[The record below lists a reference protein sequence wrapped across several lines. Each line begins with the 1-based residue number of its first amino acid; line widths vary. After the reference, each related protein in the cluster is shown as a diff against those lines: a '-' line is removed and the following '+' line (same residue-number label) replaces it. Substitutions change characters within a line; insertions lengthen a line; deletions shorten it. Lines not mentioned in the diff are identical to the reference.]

1 MFWKFKKYQL
11 KVPAHIDYLGD
22 LRAFVV
28 KIRDDYDFSDK
39 IINAF
44 RLCVDEA
51 ATNIIQHSYKDTE
64 GQITIR
70 ASIKKKHLT
79 IFIIDQGL
87 YFDLRKIQ
95 APDLNYYIDIGKK
108 GGLGVF
114 IIRKLMDEI
123 DYYKTREGNIL
134 KLTKYREIETKK
146 KRLRL
151 FFSTSNF
158 S

>member
-1 MFWKFKKYQL
+1 MFWKSKKYQL
-11 KVPAHIDYLGD
+11 KVPAHIDYLSD

-28 KIRDDYDFSDK
+28 KIKDDYDFSDK
-39 IINAF
+39 VINAF
-44 RLCVDEA
+44 KLCVDEA
-51 ATNIIQHSYKDTE
+51 ATNIIQHSYKGTE
-64 GQITIR
+64 GQIIIR
-70 ASIKKKHLT
+70 ALIKRKHLT
-79 IFIIDQGL
+79 IFIIDQGM

-95 APDLNYYIDIGKK
+95 DPDLNYYIDIGKK

-134 KLTKYREIETKK
+134 KLTKYREPEAKK

-151 FFSTSNF
+151 FFSMSNF